1 MYKHFMR
8 CNICWYCIRFE
19 EFTSFFLFLKYFDC
33 SLHIRL
39 INIFD
44 FYKWIS
50 HKKNPRKSTIIYF
63 RVQYYFL
70 IRMIYNRYIG
80 W

>member
-44 FYKWIS
+44 FYQWIS
-50 HKKNPRKSTIIYF
+50 HKKKPQEIYQHLLSSTI
-63 RVQYYFL
+63 L
-70 IRMIYNRYIG
+70 LLDKNDL
-80 W
+80 

>member
-1 MYKHFMR
+1 MDITQK
-8 CNICWYCIRFE
+8 
-19 EFTSFFLFLKYFDC
+19 T
-33 SLHIRL
+33 
-39 INIFD
+39 
-44 FYKWIS
+44 
-50 HKKNPRKSTIIYF
+50 PRKSTNIYF

>member
-33 SLHIRL
+33 TLHIRL

-44 FYKWIS
+44 
-50 HKKNPRKSTIIYF
+50 
-63 RVQYYFL
+63 
-70 IRMIYNRYIG
+70 YI
-80 W
+80 

>member
-44 FYKWIS
+44 FYEWIS
-50 HKKNPRKSTIIYF
+50 HKKTPPGNLPTF
-63 RVQYYFL
+63 TFE
-70 IRMIYNRYIG
+70 YNITS
-80 W
+80 

>member
-50 HKKNPRKSTIIYF
+50 HKKKPQEIYQHLLSSTI
-63 RVQYYFL
+63 L
-70 IRMIYNRYIG
+70 LLDKNDL
-80 W
+80 

>member
-33 SLHIRL
+33 TLHIRL

-44 FYKWIS
+44 FYEWIS
-50 HKKNPRKSTIIYF
+50 HKKNPQEIYQHLLSSTI
-63 RVQYYFL
+63 L
-70 IRMIYNRYIG
+70 LLDKNDL
-80 W
+80 

>member
-33 SLHIRL
+33 SHHIRL

-44 FYKWIS
+44 FYEWIS
-50 HKKNPRKSTIIYF
+50 HKKPPGNLPTF
-63 RVQYYFL
+63 TFE
-70 IRMIYNRYIG
+70 YNITS
-80 W
+80 

>member
-44 FYKWIS
+44 FYEWIS
-50 HKKNPRKSTIIYF
+50 HKKTSGNLPTF
-63 RVQYYFL
+63 TFE
-70 IRMIYNRYIG
+70 YNITS
-80 W
+80 

>member
-1 MYKHFMR
+1 MD
-8 CNICWYCIRFE
+8 I
-19 EFTSFFLFLKYFDC
+19 TQ
-33 SLHIRL
+33 
-39 INIFD
+39 
-44 FYKWIS
+44 
-50 HKKNPRKSTIIYF
+50 KNPRKSTNIYF

>member
-44 FYKWIS
+44 FYEWIS
-50 HKKNPRKSTIIYF
+50 HKKKPQEIYQHLLSSTI
-63 RVQYYFL
+63 L
-70 IRMIYNRYIG
+70 LLDKNDL
-80 W
+80 

>member
-50 HKKNPRKSTIIYF
+50 HKKNPGNLPTF
-63 RVQYYFL
+63 TFE
-70 IRMIYNRYIG
+70 YNITS
-80 W
+80 